1 MKEVISFIVLVVIGF
16 AIQTTIYYTT
26 GMSIS
31 GYLCFVGVSAVYCIR
46 AENKRIKLIKL
57 KENAGNNKQ
66 QS

>member
-1 MKEVISFIVLVVIGF
+1 MKEIISFAVLVVIAF
-16 AIQTTIYYTT
+16 IIQTTIYYTFD
-26 GMSIS
+26 MAVN

-46 AENKRIKLIKL
+46 AEHKRVELIKL

>member
-1 MKEVISFIVLVVIGF
+1 MKEVISFIALVAIGF

-26 GMSIS
+26 GMAVN
-31 GYLCFVGVSAVYCIR
+31 GYLCFVGVSAIYCIR
-46 AENKRIKLIKL
+46 AEHKRVKLIKL